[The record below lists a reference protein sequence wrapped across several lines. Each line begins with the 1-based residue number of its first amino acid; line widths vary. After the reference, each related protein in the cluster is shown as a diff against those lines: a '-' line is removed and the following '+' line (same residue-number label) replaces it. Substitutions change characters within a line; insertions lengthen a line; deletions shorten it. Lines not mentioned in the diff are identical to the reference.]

1 MSSVIDILEL
11 LESDNSRLFKEELLE
26 THSGNDLL
34 KRVFVTV
41 GDPYINFYV
50 NKFKM
55 PSASSFTPEDNA
67 VVSNFLDFIT
77 ESLST
82 RKVTGNA
89 AKDAVISFICKLS
102 ERQQKWCL
110 RILLKNLRC
119 GVQSTTVNKIW
130 PGSIVGFSV
139 QLAESL
145 STRYEDG
152 KGIIIEDDV
161 VYPIRVEPKLDG
173 LRCVAVKHGGEVTM
187 FTRNGNV
194 LETLPRI
201 KSALEKAP
209 WDDFVLD
216 GEALGAD
223 WNESASVVMSHKKGK
238 DDSGMIFHVFD
249 ALHFSDWR
257 DQRSDLG
264 LKDRVDLVAEL
275 VGQVGSPVFQVPGRL
290 VNNKE
295 ELLKAYMTDTDAGYE
310 GIMLKDL
317 DAPYLFKR
325 SSNIR
330 KMKPV
335 ATYEGIIVG
344 NYEGKRGS
352 KREGLWGGFEVVL
365 PNGVVTR
372 VAGGFTDKLKS
383 EINVDPESWIGRV
396 VEMEGQP
403 DPLTGDGLTKDG
415 KVRFPVFIRERDPRD
430 VDPRVMAAGDT
441 YLKPATG

>member
-82 RKVTGNA
+82 RRVTGNA
-89 AKDAVISFICKLS
+89 AKDAVISFFCELS

-257 DQRSDLG
+257 DQHSNLG

-290 VNNKE
+290 VTNKE